1 MRIINTIIT
10 FLFCVVVLLLAVM
23 SNASNP
29 TASELETM
37 QLMKIVS
44 VLLCIYAGFL
54 LILGGDK

>member
-29 TASELETM
+29 TVSELETM